1 MFYPFSSS
9 GNLNP
14 SLVSETI
21 TANNISP
28 APIIVLIDNDSFNN
42 KIAKIGANSDSV
54 ANNIDALV
62 DVVFFWQYVC
72 KKKHT
77 AVEKIDMYNI
87 DTNDIPFNICIF
99 SVLLKIINPITEYT
113 DAYPICITFNF
124 IGSLFVDK
132 NPVNAI

>member
-72 KKKHT
+72 KKKLT
-77 AVEKIDMYNI
+77 AVAKIDMYNI

-99 SVLLKIINPITEYT
+99 SVLLKIINAINEYA
-113 DAYPICITFNF
+113 DANPICITFSF

>member
-72 KKKHT
+72 KKKLT
-77 AVEKIDMYNI
+77 AVAKIDMYNI

-99 SVLLKIINPITEYT
+99 SVLLKIINAITEYI
-113 DAYPICITFNF
+113 DANPICITFSF

-132 NPVNAI
+132 KPVNAI

>member
-1 MFYPFSSS
+1 M
-9 GNLNP
+9 NP

-72 KKKHT
+72 KKKLT
-77 AVEKIDMYNI
+77 AVAKIDIYNI

-99 SVLLKIINPITEYT
+99 SVLLKITNAINEYT
-113 DAYPICITFNF
+113 DVNPICITLSF

-132 NPVNAI
+132 KPVNAI

>member
-21 TANNISP
+21 TANSMSP

-72 KKKHT
+72 KKKLT
-77 AVEKIDMYNI
+77 AVAKIDMYNI

-113 DAYPICITFNF
+113 DANPICITFSF

-132 NPVNAI
+132 KPVNAI

>member
-1 MFYPFSSS
+1 MLYPFSSS

-77 AVEKIDMYNI
+77 AVAKIDMYNI
-87 DTNDIPFNICIF
+87 DTNDIHFNICIF
-99 SVLLKIINPITEYT
+99 SVLLKIINAINEYA
-113 DAYPICITFNF
+113 DANPICITFSF

>member
-21 TANNISP
+21 TANSMSP
-28 APIIVLIDNDSFNN
+28 APIIVLIDNDSFSN

-72 KKKHT
+72 KKKLT
-77 AVEKIDMYNI
+77 AVAKIDMYNI

-113 DAYPICITFNF
+113 DANPICITFNF

>member
-72 KKKHT
+72 KKKLT
-77 AVEKIDMYNI
+77 AVAKIDIYNI

-113 DAYPICITFNF
+113 DANPICITFNF

>member
-1 MFYPFSSS
+1 MLYPFSSS

-62 DVVFFWQYVC
+62 DVVFFWQ
-72 KKKHT
+72 
-77 AVEKIDMYNI
+77 
-87 DTNDIPFNICIF
+87 
-99 SVLLKIINPITEYT
+99 
-113 DAYPICITFNF
+113 
-124 IGSLFVDK
+124 
-132 NPVNAI
+132 

>member
-72 KKKHT
+72 KKKLT
-77 AVEKIDMYNI
+77 AVAKIDIYNI

-99 SVLLKIINPITEYT
+99 SVLLKITNAINEYT
-113 DAYPICITFNF
+113 DANPICITFNF

>member
-72 KKKHT
+72 KKKLT
-77 AVEKIDMYNI
+77 AVAKIDMYNI

-113 DAYPICITFNF
+113 DANPICITFSF

-132 NPVNAI
+132 KPVNAI

>member
-72 KKKHT
+72 KKKLT
-77 AVEKIDMYNI
+77 AVAKIDMYNI

-113 DAYPICITFNF
+113 DANPICITFSF

>member
-72 KKKHT
+72 KKKLT
-77 AVEKIDMYNI
+77 AVAKIDIYNI

-99 SVLLKIINPITEYT
+99 SVLLKITNAINEYT
-113 DAYPICITFNF
+113 DVNPICITLSF

-132 NPVNAI
+132 KPVNAI